1 MTNNQFLS
9 ALKSSAIERQVED
22 AYNEIFKTFFKGIE
36 ISYPF
41 QCDGYFEIKDEDKI
55 HRVIVEYKY
64 DSDYSSKVEMART
77 ACQMLFYLKK
87 FEKNGRP
94 LPNVC
99 VIADKNE
106 CFVFHSNVLLKYL
119 DFDGVDWNKAPSAA
133 SFISPELLVALSE
146 DNDFNPFVFRVNEWF
161 NVEDLKT
168 KILDLATNTHRLVH
182 ITEHNIDKIFNA
194 FCERVVIDKKKISP
208 NDLVGLFFGCIC
220 DKENY
225 YLHPGKKNT
234 LVSPLG
240 TFRVDNRK
248 FEAFF
253 KYFSNEVSPKEKL
266 RLAAISDRLIEDTN
280 RRRKGEFYTPTPFVD
295 KAHEMISE
303 AFGENWKDEYVVW
316 DCCCGT
322 KNLTRDYKFKE
333 LYCSTLEQA
342 ELDIAKQYNPEAVSF
357 VFDFLNDPLDKL
369 PEGLQKALKEGKKII
384 FFINPPY
391 KTSSNCNGGKG
402 GIVGTKINLDM
413 KTNKLG
419 RCSQEMY
426 AQFLYRILKIKE
438 QFGIVN
444 VKLALFCNP
453 KFLSGESFKVFRSI
467 FLKQFKFETGMMFQ
481 ASNFGDVSGQW
492 GITFNIWNSE
502 ETIQKGEFKHQL
514 LENREGEMVFI
525 GEKTIYNL
533 DNKTSLREKCSSNKI
548 KRDKEY
554 PNYRTPIAIEETSYK
569 YSSNNEVIGTL
580 AFANSWL
587 IFIATMP
594 YSHSHE
600 ILISKENFNHCII
613 LNSVLNN
620 RISNWSTCRDEYIF
634 PNIEEEKIKPFIN
647 DSIVFSLF
655 SASSQQSSLRNIEYH
670 GKSWNVPNEFF
681 WMSKSEIEDLANE
694 NSLDETYADART
706 SSDRFVYNK
715 LQEIELSPEAKAVLN
730 KANEL
735 VRKSFKYRKIFD
747 EMRPEVQILN
757 WDDGWY
763 QIKQLLKEF
772 MPEELKEFNALF
784 KALADK
790 MRPQIYEFGF
800 LKK

>member
-119 DFDGVDWNKAPSAA
+119 DFDGVDWSKAPSAA
-133 SFISPELLVALSE
+133 GFVSPELLVALSE
-146 DNDFNPFVFRVNEWF
+146 DADFNPFVFRVNEWF
-161 NVEDLKT
+161 NIEDLKT
-168 KILDLATNTHRLVH
+168 KIMDLATNTHRLVH

-240 TFRVDNRK
+240 TFRVDSRK

-357 VFDFLNDPLDKL
+357 VFDFLNDPLDKV
-369 PEGLQKALKEGKKII
+369 PEGLQKALKEGKKIL

-391 KTSSNCNGGKG
+391 ACNGAQFGEGKG
-402 GIVGTKINLDM
+402 NSKTEIQKLMKVDELDGINEIFN
-413 KTNKLG
+413 
-419 RCSQEMY
+419 
-426 AQFLYRILKIKE
+426 QFLYRITKIKN
-438 QFGIVN
+438 QFCLKNCSI
-444 VKLALFCNP
+444 ALFCKP
-453 KFLSGESFKVFRSI
+453 SFMTKQSYRKFRKLFI
-467 FLKQFKFETGMMFQ
+467 
-481 ASNFGDVSGQW
+481 SNFEFNNAILFNAGHFASVSSKW
-492 GITFNIWNSE
+492 GISFSIWNSG
-502 ETIQKGEFKHQL
+502 ETEKKNDFIHTL
-514 LENREGEMVFI
+514 VDLNENYEIVSI
-525 GEKTIYNL
+525 GKKDLYNL
-533 DNKTSLREKCSSNKI
+533 DGINSLMEWVYGGKQEKRTIDWPTFKGKPEIFFENGKGKVTKDTLSIIYNAINGVGNSNIFYVGNNGGRFPITKSNFDRCCQAYVVKTNLLTGWQYDKDELCAPEKQNVC
-548 KRDKEY
+548 
-554 PNYRTPIAIEETSYK
+554 
-569 YSSNNEVIGTL
+569 
-580 AFANSWL
+580 FA
-587 IFIATMP
+587 
-594 YSHSHE
+594 
-600 ILISKENFNHCII
+600 
-613 LNSVLNN
+613 
-620 RISNWSTCRDEYIF
+620 
-634 PNIEEEKIKPFIN
+634 N
-647 DSIVFSLF
+647 DSIVYTVFGSNTV
-655 SASSQQSSLRNIEYH
+655 ALRNVEYH
-670 GKSWNVPNEFF
+670 NKTWNIPNEFF

-715 LQEIELSPEAKAVLN
+715 LQEIELSPEAKAVLD

-735 VRKSFKYRKIFD
+735 VRKSFKYRKIFN

-757 WDDGWY
+757 WDCGWY

-772 MPEELKEFNALF
+772 MPNELKEFNALF

-790 MRPQIYEFGF
+790 MRPQIYELGF

>member
-22 AYNEIFKTFFKGIE
+22 TYNEIFKTFFKGIE

-41 QCDGYFEIKDEDKI
+41 QCDGYFEIKDGSKI
-55 HRVIVEYKY
+55 HRVIIEYKY
-64 DSDYSSKVEMART
+64 DSDYSSKVEMAKT

-106 CFVFHSNVLLKYL
+106 CFVFHSNALLKYL
-119 DFDGVDWNKAPSAA
+119 DFDGVDWSKAPSAA
-133 SFISPELLVALSE
+133 GFVSPELLVALSE

-168 KILDLATNTHRLVH
+168 KILDLATNTNKLIH
-182 ITEHNIDKIFNA
+182 ITEHNVDKIFNA

-253 KYFSNEVSPKEKL
+253 KYFSNDVSPKEKL

-357 VFDFLNDPLDKL
+357 VFDFLNDPLDKV

-391 KTSSNCNGGKG
+391 ANSGAMFGEAKGTTANFVNKTMLFN
-402 GIVGTKINLDM
+402 KIDGSKEL
-413 KTNKLG
+413 
-419 RCSQEMY
+419 Y
-426 AQFLYRILKIKE
+426 AQFLYRILMIKE
-438 QFGIVN
+438 KYGLQNGA
-444 VKLALFCNP
+444 LALFCNP
-453 KFLSGESFKVFRSI
+453 KFLTGETFQKFRVA
-467 FLKQFKFETGMMFQ
+467 FLKEFKYESGIMFQ
-481 ASNFGDVSGQW
+481 ASNFGDVSGAW
-492 GITFNIWNSE
+492 GITFNIWKSG
-502 ETIQKGEFKHQL
+502 ETIDKNNFIHNLIYSGENGIYIDGQKNL
-514 LENREGEMVFI
+514 
-525 GEKTIYNL
+525 YNL
-533 DNKTSLREKCSSNKI
+533 DNEISFSNYLRKNSVKKTNEYVNFKTSNF
-548 KRDKEY
+548 Y
-554 PNYRTPIAIEETSYK
+554 AEETSIKNIQGGFGSLCQGMNNPILSTMMYYK
-569 YSSNNEVIGTL
+569 PGGYHYGIN
-580 AFANSWL
+580 
-587 IFIATMP
+587 
-594 YSHSHE
+594 
-600 ILISKENFNHCII
+600 KDNFNNMCV
-613 LNSVLNN
+613 LYSVKSVSEHTWITDKDEIAFVNYTNEFL
-620 RISNWSTCRDEYIF
+620 SNC
-634 PNIEEEKIKPFIN
+634 
-647 DSIVFSLF
+647 IVFSIF
-655 SASSQQSSLRNIEYH
+655 EMYDASLRNIEYH
-670 GKSWNVPNEFF
+670 GKSWNISNEFF

-706 SSDRFVYNK
+706 SSERFVYNK
-715 LQEIELSPEAKAVLN
+715 LQEIELSPEAKAVLD

-735 VRKSFKYRKIFD
+735 IRKSFKYRKIFD

-757 WDDGWY
+757 WDAGWY

-790 MRPQIYEFGF
+790 MRPSIYELGF